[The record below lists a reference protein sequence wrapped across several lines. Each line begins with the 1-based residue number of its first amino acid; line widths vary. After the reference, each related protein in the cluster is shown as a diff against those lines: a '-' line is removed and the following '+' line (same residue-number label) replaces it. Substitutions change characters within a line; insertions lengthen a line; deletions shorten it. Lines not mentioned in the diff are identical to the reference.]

1 MSPENIRDALAYIAS
16 DPRIDTALI
25 TGGDPLARPDMLETL
40 LGGLAEIDHVRKIRV
55 GTRHILFDPGQIT
68 DDMCAM
74 LARYNHVQVRKEGW
88 TGRSLSIGVSLN
100 HPDELAP
107 EVAEALQRLMRAG
120 IAIRGQV
127 VLLKGIN
134 DDVATLRELLERFVL
149 LGIVPYYLFHCMDVV
164 GTYHLR
170 TSIQKG
176 LDLTA
181 ALAARSGV
189 YALTYVCVTPVGK
202 VRLGPGT
209 PLDYND
215 IEGRALS
222 ATRHALSRRRFPRV
236 LGAQPV
242 AGASP
247 GERGRLHRLQLS
259 RRQRR
264 SGPVKRPL
272 IVYIDTSGVGMA
284 GDIAEAA
291 ARWNIALGVICPPG
305 HAKPGK
311 PHAFVIETEDF
322 SLPALRKTIE
332 GLEAR
337 WRIRG
342 IHSCFGALPRR
353 RFFCTR
359 AWRRWRRSA
368 ACRIRRP
375 RRWRRRPTNTS
386 PASSSAWRGCRTF
399 RSGWL
404 GTRSRSRR
412 WRAESAIR

>member
-1 MSPENIRDALAYIAS
+1 MGEAAVAAPEIRITPEEFERDGLSPQEQVMLRRQVTQRFRGGMTPYLSALVKTSDAVRRQFVPEFYEGLAFGREAVFEEGKDNRGIYGLERVYEDRAVLTPYFDCAAYCRYCFKKTRTLAGNGKVMSPENIRDALAYIAS

-40 LGGLAEIDHVRKIRV
+40 LDGLAEIDHVKKIRV
-55 GTRHILFDPGQIT
+55 GTRHILFDPGQVT

-74 LARYNHVQVRKEGW
+74 LARYNHVRVTKAGW

-134 DDVATLRELLERFVL
+134 DDAATLRELLERFVL

-215 IEGRALS
+215 IEGRRYLQ
-222 ATRHALSRRRFPRV
+222 RV
-236 LGAQPV
+236 TPYRA
-242 AGASP
+242 ADFHEFS
-247 GERGRLHRLQLS
+247 GRNQ
-259 RRQRR
+259 
-264 SGPVKRPL
+264 
-272 IVYIDTSGVGMA
+272 
-284 GDIAEAA
+284 
-291 ARWNIALGVICPPG
+291 
-305 HAKPGK
+305 
-311 PHAFVIETEDF
+311 
-322 SLPALRKTIE
+322 LPAHHWVN
-332 GLEAR
+332 EAGY
-337 WRIRG
+337 IV
-342 IHSCFGALPRR
+342 
-353 RFFCTR
+353 
-359 AWRRWRRSA
+359 
-368 ACRIRRP
+368 
-375 RRWRRRPTNTS
+375 TNYLDGNDD
-386 PASSSAWRGCRTF
+386 PVP
-399 RSGWL
+399 
-404 GTRSRSRR
+404 
-412 WRAESAIR
+412 